1 MPDTFLGLAIA
12 IAFVLPGFI
21 TADLAESRRAT
32 RAARSDL
39 ELVLRGLV
47 YALIIQAAVAATG
60 WTQTIVDDVSG
71 NSGSS
76 IAKVEP
82 DPSASKQ
89 AKKPNAASATAK
101 PAEASA
107 GQSAKSD
114 TEDEQEPWTQ
124 HLLELVIFALVV
136 GILIPTILGLL
147 LSEWLRR
154 AEQCGQLKFWHYAA
168 GGRDYRKAWD
178 FVFGRQEGTFLLV
191 TVPEEDG
198 VKHFLGKYGKD
209 SWATQ
214 APTQPPE
221 IYLEEA
227 WPADEEGVVE
237 EEALTRVPARGMWIT
252 ADKVD
257 RLEILHLGREN

>member
-60 WTQTIVDDVSG
+60 WTETIIDDVTGS
-71 NSGSS
+71 SGSQV
-76 IAKVEP
+76 AK
-82 DPSASKQ
+82 
-89 AKKPNAASATAK
+89 T
-101 PAEASA
+101 EAW
-107 GQSAKSD
+107 
-114 TEDEQEPWTQ
+114 TE
-124 HLLELVIFALVV
+124 HLPELVTFGLVV

-191 TVPEEDG
+191 TVAEDDG
-198 VKHFLGKYGKD
+198 VKHFLGKYGPD

-221 IYLEEA
+221 LYLEEA
-227 WPADEEGVVE
+227 WAADEEGFVDQE
-237 EEALTRVPARGMWIT
+237 TLDRKPSRGMWVA

-257 RLEILHLGREN
+257 RLEILHL

>member
-39 ELVLRGLV
+39 ELILRGLV

-60 WTQTIVDDVSG
+60 WTQTIVDDVT
-71 NSGSS
+71 GSTGS
-76 IAKVEP
+76 QVAK
-82 DPSASKQ
+82 
-89 AKKPNAASATAK
+89 T
-101 PAEASA
+101 EAW
-107 GQSAKSD
+107 
-114 TEDEQEPWTQ
+114 TE
-124 HLLELVIFALVV
+124 HLPELVTFGFVV

-191 TVPEEDG
+191 TVAEDNG
-198 VKHFLGKYGKD
+198 VKHFLGKYGPD

-221 IYLEEA
+221 LYLEEA
-227 WPADEEGVVE
+227 WPADEEGFVDQE
-237 EEALTRVPARGMWIT
+237 TLDRKPTRGMWVA

-257 RLEILHLGREN
+257 RLEILHL

>member
-39 ELVLRGLV
+39 ELILRGLV

-60 WTQTIVDDVSG
+60 WTQTIVDDVTGS
-71 NSGSS
+71 SGSQV
-76 IAKVEP
+76 AK
-82 DPSASKQ
+82 
-89 AKKPNAASATAK
+89 T
-101 PAEASA
+101 EA
-107 GQSAKSD
+107 
-114 TEDEQEPWTQ
+114 WTD
-124 HLLELVIFALVV
+124 HLPELVTFGLVV

-191 TVPEEDG
+191 TVAEDDG
-198 VKHFLGKYGKD
+198 VKHFLGKYGPD

-221 IYLEEA
+221 LYLEEA
-227 WPADEEGVVE
+227 WPADEEGFVDQE
-237 EEALTRVPARGMWIT
+237 TLDRKPARGMWVA

-257 RLEILHLGREN
+257 RLEILHL

>member
-60 WTQTIVDDVSG
+60 WTENIVDDVSG
-71 NSGSS
+71 TAGS
-76 IAKVEP
+76 K
-82 DPSASKQ
+82 
-89 AKKPNAASATAK
+89 
-101 PAEASA
+101 EA
-107 GQSAKSD
+107 
-114 TEDEQEPWTQ
+114 WTQ
-124 HLLELVIFALVV
+124 HLPELVVFALVV
-136 GILIPTILGLL
+136 GIVIPTILGLL

-227 WPADEEGVVE
+227 WPADEEGVVD

-257 RLEILHLGREN
+257 RLEILHLGPEK

>member
-39 ELVLRGLV
+39 ELILRGLV

-76 IAKVEP
+76 VVKVEP
-82 DPSASKQ
+82 SSSATKQ
-89 AKKPNAASATAK
+89 TKEAASAPAASK
-101 PAEASA
+101 PTEASA

-114 TEDEQEPWTQ
+114 TEDDQEAWTQ
-124 HLLELVIFALVV
+124 HLSELVVFALVV

-147 LSEWLRR
+147 LSKWLRR

-221 IYLEEA
+221 LYLEEA
-227 WPADEEGVVE
+227 WPADEEGFVD
-237 EEALTRVPARGMWIT
+237 EEALGREPARGMWIT

-257 RLEILHLGREN
+257 RLEILHLDRGS

>member
-1 MPDTFLGLAIA
+1 MPDTFLGLGIA

-60 WTQTIVDDVSG
+60 WTENIVDDVSG
-71 NSGSS
+71 TAGS
-76 IAKVEP
+76 K
-82 DPSASKQ
+82 
-89 AKKPNAASATAK
+89 
-101 PAEASA
+101 EA
-107 GQSAKSD
+107 
-114 TEDEQEPWTQ
+114 WTQ
-124 HLLELVIFALVV
+124 HLPELVVFALVV
-136 GILIPTILGLL
+136 GIVIPTILGLL

-221 IYLEEA
+221 IYLEET

-252 ADKVD
+252 ADKID

>member
-1 MPDTFLGLAIA
+1 M
-12 IAFVLPGFI
+12 
-21 TADLAESRRAT
+21 
-32 RAARSDL
+32 
-39 ELVLRGLV
+39 
-47 YALIIQAAVAATG
+47 
-60 WTQTIVDDVSG
+60 
-71 NSGSS
+71 
-76 IAKVEP
+76 
-82 DPSASKQ
+82 
-89 AKKPNAASATAK
+89 
-101 PAEASA
+101 
-107 GQSAKSD
+107 
-114 TEDEQEPWTQ
+114 
-124 HLLELVIFALVV
+124 
-136 GILIPTILGLL
+136 
-147 LSEWLRR
+147 
-154 AEQCGQLKFWHYAA
+154 
-168 GGRDYRKAWD
+168 
-178 FVFGRQEGTFLLV
+178 LV

>member
-60 WTQTIVDDVSG
+60 WTENIVDDVSG
-71 NSGSS
+71 TAGS
-76 IAKVEP
+76 K
-82 DPSASKQ
+82 
-89 AKKPNAASATAK
+89 
-101 PAEASA
+101 EA
-107 GQSAKSD
+107 
-114 TEDEQEPWTQ
+114 WTQ
-124 HLLELVIFALVV
+124 HLPELVVFALVV
-136 GILIPTILGLL
+136 GIVIPTILGLL

-154 AEQCGQLKFWHYAA
+154 AEQCGQLKSWHYAA

-227 WPADEEGVVE
+227 WPADEEGVVD

>member
-12 IAFVLPGFI
+12 VAFVLPGFI

-71 NSGSS
+71 SSGDPG
-76 IAKVEP
+76 AKVEP
-82 DPSASKQ
+82 ASSASSHLNESPAAGKPTATSANQ
-89 AKKPNAASATAK
+89 AAMSDSEDDQ
-101 PAEASA
+101 EA
-107 GQSAKSD
+107 
-114 TEDEQEPWTQ
+114 WTQ
-124 HLLELVIFALVV
+124 HLPELVSFGLVV

-191 TVPEEDG
+191 TVAEEDG
-198 VKHFLGKYGKD
+198 VKHFLGKYGPD

-221 IYLEEA
+221 LYLEEA
-227 WPADEEGVVE
+227 WPADEEGFVDQ
-237 EEALTRVPARGMWIT
+237 EALDREPARGMWVA

-257 RLEILHLGREN
+257 RLEILHLGGGN

>member
-12 IAFVLPGFI
+12 VAFVLPGFI

-71 NSGSS
+71 SSGN
-76 IAKVEP
+76 P
-82 DPSASKQ
+82 GH
-89 AKKPNAASATAK
+89 
-101 PAEASA
+101 EA
-107 GQSAKSD
+107 
-114 TEDEQEPWTQ
+114 WTQ
-124 HLLELVIFALVV
+124 HLPELVSFGLVV

-154 AEQCGQLKFWHYAA
+154 AEQRGQLKFWHYAA

-178 FVFGRQEGTFLLV
+178 FVFGRQEGTFLLI

-198 VKHFLGKYGKD
+198 VKHFLGKYGQA

-221 IYLEEA
+221 LYLEEA
-227 WPADEEGVVE
+227 WPADEEGFVDQE
-237 EEALTRVPARGMWIT
+237 ILDREPARGLWIA

-257 RLEILHLGREN
+257 RLEILHL

>member
-39 ELVLRGLV
+39 ELILRGLV

-76 IAKVEP
+76 VAKVEP
-82 DPSASKQ
+82 AS
-89 AKKPNAASATAK
+89 SATKQTKEATTAPAAGK
-101 PAEASA
+101 PTEASA
-107 GQSAKSD
+107 GQAAKSD
-114 TEDEQEPWTQ
+114 TDDDQEAWAQ
-124 HLLELVIFALVV
+124 HLPELVVFALVV
-136 GILIPTILGLL
+136 GILIPTGLGLL

-221 IYLEEA
+221 LYLEEA
-227 WPADEEGVVE
+227 WPADEEGFVD
-237 EEALTRVPARGMWIT
+237 EEALGREPARGMWIT

-257 RLEILHLGREN
+257 RLEILHLGRGN

>member
-47 YALIIQAAVAATG
+47 YALMIQAAVAVTG
-60 WTQTIVDDVSG
+60 WTENIVDDVSG
-71 NSGSS
+71 KAGS
-76 IAKVEP
+76 K
-82 DPSASKQ
+82 
-89 AKKPNAASATAK
+89 
-101 PAEASA
+101 EAWA
-107 GQSAKSD
+107 
-114 TEDEQEPWTQ
+114 Q
-124 HLLELVIFALVV
+124 HLPELVVFALVV
-136 GILIPTILGLL
+136 GIVIPTILGLL

-154 AEQCGQLKFWHYAA
+154 AEQCGQLKLWHYAA

-227 WPADEEGVVE
+227 WPADEEGVVD

>member
-60 WTQTIVDDVSG
+60 WTETIIDDVT
-71 NSGSS
+71 GSPGS
-76 IAKVEP
+76 QVAK
-82 DPSASKQ
+82 
-89 AKKPNAASATAK
+89 T
-101 PAEASA
+101 EAW
-107 GQSAKSD
+107 
-114 TEDEQEPWTQ
+114 TE
-124 HLLELVIFALVV
+124 HLPELVTFGLVV

-191 TVPEEDG
+191 TVAEDDG
-198 VKHFLGKYGKD
+198 VKHFLGKYGPD

-221 IYLEEA
+221 LYLEEA
-227 WPADEEGVVE
+227 WPADEVGFVDQET
-237 EEALTRVPARGMWIT
+237 LDRKPARGMWV
-252 ADKVD
+252 AGDKVD
-257 RLEILHLGREN
+257 RLEILHL